1 MFTYTRRAHYH
12 ETDKMGIVHHSNYI
26 KWMEEARTALMDHIG
41 FTLRR
46 MDELGVASPVVSLSV
61 DYKRPVEFSD
71 IVELRLSVKKYNGV
85 VLEFDYEFFNSSKN
99 EVCTKASSK
108 HCFLM
113 DGRPV
118 NLRQA
123 MPEMHACFVEGTK
136 EES

>member
-1 MFTYTRRAHYH
+1 
-12 ETDKMGIVHHSNYI
+12 
-26 KWMEEARTALMDHIG
+26 MEEARTALMDHIG

-71 IVELRLSVKKYNGV
+71 VVELRLSVKKYNGV

-113 DGRPV
+113 GGRPV
-118 NLRQA
+118 NLKQA
-123 MPEMHACFVEGTK
+123 MPELHACFVEGTK